1 MVKSDAGS
9 ADMPADIKKMSF
21 EDALAELEEIVS
33 SLEGGQVNLKDS
45 IDKYKR
51 GSMLKRRCDQMLGE
65 ARTQVQKIVVDEGG
79 EVKAEPAD
87 LD

>member
-1 MVKSDAGS
+1 MAKSDGAEAGL
-9 ADMPADIKKMSF
+9 PADIKKMSF
-21 EDALAELEEIVS
+21 EDALSELEEIVS

-51 GSMLKRRCDQMLGE
+51 GSMLKRHCDQMLGE
-65 ARTQVQKIVVDEGG
+65 ARSQVQKIVADEGG
-79 EVKAEPAD
+79 EVKAEAAD